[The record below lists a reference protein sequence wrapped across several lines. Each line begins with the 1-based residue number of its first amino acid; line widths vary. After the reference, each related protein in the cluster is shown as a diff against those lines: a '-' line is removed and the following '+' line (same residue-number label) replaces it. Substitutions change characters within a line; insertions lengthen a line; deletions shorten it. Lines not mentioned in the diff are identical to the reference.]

1 MMIALH
7 SMMQLWLRAGT
18 LNSILSPVS
27 LSKAAS
33 FKSVVIPHGVSLSGR
48 KIDCLVSLLVRMA
61 GQGNK

>member
-7 SMMQLWLRAGT
+7 SMMQLWLRAAP

-27 LSKAAS
+27 LSKAGS
-33 FKSVVIPHGVSLSGR
+33 FKSGVIPHGVSLSRR
-48 KIDCLVSLLVRMA
+48 KIYGLVSLIVRMA